1 MGKRF
6 FIRVGTRTTPR
17 KQSVIKAAKEG
28 RMEQR
33 HLDYV
38 MTKYRAAL
46 YISLETLLGRD
57 RIGNILLSEFIDDC
71 VKDAFVRIN
80 EYDPQY
86 KFRTFLVNKIVWP
99 AINKIRLEQKREKE
113 AIANYFEWKHSKEN
127 FTGILSQATAKMFI
141 DEGLKQLKE
150 QEPLKYEVLYL
161 HYFKKVPYKKIYEQ
175 LKDSVTMRVS
185 SVDYAE
191 KLYQRAV
198 VKLKHLYRE
207 LIRNKKYVDND
218 LPFTAGLKR
227 KFHEVTT
234 KKRNHR

>member
-1 MGKRF
+1 MGKKF

-17 KQSVIKAAKEG
+17 KQSAIKAAKEG

-38 MTKYRAAL
+38 MAKYRAAL
-46 YISLETLLGRD
+46 YYPLDTLLGRN
-57 RIGNILLSEFIDDC
+57 RIGKIPLDEFIEDC

-99 AINKIRLEQKREKE
+99 ALNKIRLENKRENE
-113 AIANYFEWKHSKEN
+113 AINHYLDRDDAKED
-127 FTGILSQATAKMFI
+127 FTGILSKAMAKIFI

-161 HYFKKVPYKKIYEQ
+161 HYFKKLPYKAIYEE

-198 VKLKHLYRE
+198 KQLKHLYRE
-207 LIRNKKYVDND
+207 LVRNRKFVDND

-227 KFHEVTT
+227 KLYEVTT
-234 KKRNHR
+234 EKRNHR